1 MWGKNKQLKLFFY
14 RNIKSN
20 SNTRLQ
26 AFVKSLLTRLVPI
39 ICVLFFHINKVEAQ
53 NEKTYPTYINAMYT
67 SGHISKHSQNVSH
80 LSRGFTNGVDI
91 IASNLIPIRTKMDD
105 RPKLVYL
112 DLGIHYINYPMDF
125 LGQSIAVTIGR
136 SGRVAQLGKFQLL
149 GQFMTGLGYC
159 SDPFTQENNKN
170 NVMSTHVGFHINGSL
185 SGIYP
190 IYKNWNALLGVAYS
204 HLSNAAT
211 QKPNS
216 GYNVM
221 SLNAGVSYHIQ
232 DKVIN
237 DSFEYYTSTR
247 KYYYHL
253 LGTYFPVPSGSYSDE
268 KFPCYNFHAQL
279 ERNLSIHHSLL
290 LSLDYSNNQ
299 KEVYPSREKPE
310 DASSN
315 NHNYF
320 GASIGGNWKYS
331 FIDLSVTNG
340 FYFLKPW
347 NVSNINYTLV
357 HFKFYALKNKYFA
370 LGVKAEGVT
379 AINFEAGIGVK
390 L

>member
-1 MWGKNKQLKLFFY
+1 MKLILCRHKQPNGYNKIEPIFNSYLLKLLPVAY
-14 RNIKSN
+14 
-20 SNTRLQ
+20 L
-26 AFVKSLLTRLVPI
+26 
-39 ICVLFFHINKVEAQ
+39 LFFLSNRAEAQ
-53 NEKTYPTYINAMYT
+53 NEKTYPTYLNTMYT
-67 SGHISKHSQNVSH
+67 SGHISQHSQNVSH
-80 LSRGFTNGVDI
+80 TSRGFTHGVDI

-112 DLGIHYINYPMDF
+112 DVGVHYLNYPMDF

-136 SGRVAQLGKFQLL
+136 SGRVAQVGKFQLL

-159 SDPFTQENNKN
+159 SNPFTQENNKN
-170 NVMSTHVGFHINGSL
+170 NAMSTHVGFHINGSL
-185 SGIYP
+185 SGVYP
-190 IYKNWNALLGVAYS
+190 IYRNWNALLGVAYT

-221 SLNAGVSYHIQ
+221 SVNAGVSYHLK

-237 DSFEYYTSTR
+237 DSFDYYNSTR
-247 KYYYHL
+247 KYYYHM
-253 LGTYFPVPSGSYSDE
+253 LGTYFPVSSGSYSGE

-290 LSLDYSNNQ
+290 LSFDYSNNH
-299 KEVYPSREKPE
+299 KEKYPYREKPE

-315 NHNYF
+315 NYNYF

-331 FIDLSVTNG
+331 FFDINVTNG
-340 FYFLKPW
+340 FYFVKPW
-347 NVSNINYTLV
+347 HVNNINYTVV
-357 HFKFYALKNKYFA
+357 HFKLYALKNKYFA
-370 LGVKAEGVT
+370 LGLKAEGVT
-379 AINFEAGIGVK
+379 AINFEAGIGIK